1 VAAESVAGEEED
13 LDAAAT
19 TAMSTE
25 ATEAVEAV
33 EAVEEGAPAIQHLWD
48 FQCALTVCIPTH
60 AYTRFAP

>member
-25 ATEAVEAV
+25 AAEAV